1 MIKKGTRSTESNT
14 FAEPSAMTRHTLAE
28 RLLIVLAVCGAL
40 TIISLIGTRFVPPG
54 AVGISFSV
62 GGVTVVL
69 FTVLIV
75 TLVVIGLALVYALRS
90 RR

>member
-1 MIKKGTRSTESNT
+1 
-14 FAEPSAMTRHTLAE
+14 MTRHTLAE

-40 TIISLIGTRFVPPG
+40 TILSLIGTRLAPPG
-54 AVGISFSV
+54 AFGISFSV
-62 GGVTVVL
+62 GGVTAAV

-75 TLVVIGLALVYALRS
+75 TVVVIGLALVYTFRS

>member
-1 MIKKGTRSTESNT
+1 
-14 FAEPSAMTRHTLAE
+14 MTRHTLAE

-40 TIISLIGTRFVPPG
+40 TIFSLIGARLLPTG
-54 AVGISFSV
+54 TGGISFSFSLGRV
-62 GGVTVVL
+62 SAAL

-75 TLVVIGLALVYALRS
+75 TVVVIGLALVFALRS

>member
-1 MIKKGTRSTESNT
+1 
-14 FAEPSAMTRHTLAE
+14 MTRHTLAE

-40 TIISLIGTRFVPPG
+40 TIFSLVGARLVPPG
-54 AVGISFSV
+54 TGGFSFSFSV
-62 GGVTVVL
+62 GRVSAAL

-75 TLVVIGLALVYALRS
+75 TVVLIGLALVLALRS